1 MASREI
7 SYNGIKYSISYEIV
21 GRGEEILFLH
31 GWGAKKEVMKKAF
44 GSYFDDFRQIYVD
57 LPGFGASSIEKALV
71 TEQYAG
77 IIREFLASIG
87 SHPLCAVGHSFG
99 GKVASLLAPRV
110 LVLLS
115 SAGIPIKKKFST
127 RVKIRLFKMFKAM
140 GFGFLWRIFA
150 SKDVAGMS
158 ATMYETLKNVVNEDF
173 TSVFAN
179 CPSRILI
186 FWGAEDSTTPLSCGK
201 KISEIARNCV
211 KFEPLSG
218 DHFFFLAHAESIAAN
233 TAALIAQ
240 MQNGIAQGKSE
251 EEIDKELNMKGEL

>member
-1 MASREI
+1 
-7 SYNGIKYSISYEIV
+7 
-21 GRGEEILFLH
+21 
-31 GWGAKKEVMKKAF
+31 
-44 GSYFDDFRQIYVD
+44 
-57 LPGFGASSIEKALV
+57 
-71 TEQYAG
+71 
-77 IIREFLASIG
+77 
-87 SHPLCAVGHSFG
+87 
-99 GKVASLLAPRV
+99 
-110 LVLLS
+110 
-115 SAGIPIKKKFST
+115 
-127 RVKIRLFKMFKAM
+127 MFKAM

-179 CPSRILI
+179 CPSRTLI

-211 KFEPLSG
+211 RFEPLSG